1 MLKSLKRFAL
11 GTFKTF
17 GLFRLSAGS
26 GWRRQRLVILCYH
39 GVSIDDEHEWD
50 PQLYI
55 SSTFFEQRLRLLRD
69 GGFNVLALK
78 EGLERLYN
86 GTLPAKSVVIT
97 FDDGTFDFYDRARPL
112 LKKYQFPATVYL
124 TTFYCHHHRPVFRL
138 FASYLLWKARATF
151 AGGSLLDL
159 DGVFDLVSEAGRSRA
174 LDAIE
179 RYAIENRLPLA
190 ERDALLERLAS
201 QLGLPYET
209 LASRRILQLMTPQEV
224 SCLASDG
231 IDVQLHTHRH
241 RTPLDRDLFI
251 REIVDNRIEIQEMTH
266 ENPVHFCYPCG
277 LYRHEFLPWLE
288 QQGVLSATTCDP
300 GLAARSSSP
309 LLLPRVVDHCA
320 ISPLEFES
328 WLVGLGAL
336 LPRRSIN
343 SAGNSAVQA

>member
-1 MLKSLKRFAL
+1 VLKSLKRFAL

-26 GWRRQRLVILCYH
+26 GWRRRRLVILCYH

-55 SSTFFEQRLRLLRD
+55 SSTLFEQRLRLLRD
-69 GGFNVLALK
+69 GGFNVLTLK

-97 FDDGTFDFYDRARPL
+97 FDDGDFDFYARARPL
-112 LKKYQFPATVYL
+112 LRKYQFPATVYL

-151 AGGSLLDL
+151 AGGPLLDL
-159 DGVFDLVSEAGRSRA
+159 DGVFELASEAGRSRA

-179 RYAIENRLPLA
+179 RYATENRLPLA
-190 ERDALLERLAS
+190 ERDVLLERLAG
-201 QLGLPYET
+201 QLGLPYQT
-209 LASRRILQLMTPQEV
+209 LISRRILQLMTPQEV

-266 ENPVHFCYPCG
+266 VNPAHFCYPCG
-277 LYRHEFLPWLE
+277 VYRDEFLPWLE
-288 QQGVLSATTCDP
+288 QQGVLSATTCEP
-300 GLAARSSSP
+300 GLATRSSHP
-309 LLLPRVVDHCA
+309 LLLPRVVDHCNF
-320 ISPLEFES
+320 SSLELEG
-328 WLVGLGAL
+328 WLVGLGAV

-343 SAGNSAVQA
+343 RAGNPAVQA